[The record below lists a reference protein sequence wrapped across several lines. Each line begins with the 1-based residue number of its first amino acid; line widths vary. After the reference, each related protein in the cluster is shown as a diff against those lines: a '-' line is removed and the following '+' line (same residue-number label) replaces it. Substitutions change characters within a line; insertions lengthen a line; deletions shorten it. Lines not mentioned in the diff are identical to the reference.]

1 MKIKNRIRAGIVL
14 LALALG
20 LTACGGSSSS
30 TASSA
35 ASSAPASSVSE
46 SVSAEPESTSAAPES
61 AVSAESS
68 PLDGIKFSVSKV
80 RNDNTGNWR
89 ISLIAENIDMSE
101 CALDYYKQYFT
112 DDSEIHFIVNFN
124 YNTTT
129 KIMDMGG
136 QLDVTVQ
143 DYVPKEEHDANTLG
157 SGTVL
162 AEYFVDKETGE
173 IDYEAM
179 EEILPDMKL
188 YIVDEAAGV
197 QTSIPLEPYATLGQ
211 EDSENE

>member
-30 TASSA
+30 
-35 ASSAPASSVSE
+35 APASSVSE

-61 AVSAESS
+61 AVSTEAS

-101 CALDYYKQYFT
+101 YALDYYKQYFT

-129 KIMDMGG
+129 KIMNMGG

-162 AEYFVDKETGE
+162 AEYLVDKETGE
-173 IDYEAM
+173 VEKI
-179 EEILPDMKL
+179 
-188 YIVDEAAGV
+188 G
-197 QTSIPLEPYATLGQ
+197 
-211 EDSENE
+211 

>member
-46 SVSAEPESTSAAPES
+46 STAPEAEPA
-61 AVSAESS
+61 SAESS
-68 PLDGIKFSVSKV
+68 PLDGISFRADKV
-80 RNDNTGNWR
+80 RNDTTGNWR

-101 CALDYYKQYFT
+101 YALDYYKQYFT

-129 KIMDMGG
+129 KIMVMGSD
-136 QLDVTVQ
+136 LDVTVQ
-143 DYVPKEEHDANTLG
+143 EYVAKEEHDANTLG

-162 AEYFVDKETGE
+162 AEYLVDKETGE
-173 IDYEAM
+173 VEKI
-179 EEILPDMKL
+179 
-188 YIVDEAAGV
+188 
-197 QTSIPLEPYATLGQ
+197 S
-211 EDSENE
+211 

>member
-1 MKIKNRIRAGIVL
+1 MKNKNRIRAGIVL

-30 TASSA
+30 TVSSA

-46 SVSAEPESTSAAPES
+46 STAPEAEPA
-61 AVSAESS
+61 SAESS
-68 PLDGIKFSVSKV
+68 PLDGISFRADKV
-80 RNDNTGNWR
+80 RNDTTGNWR

-101 CALDYYKQYFT
+101 YALDYYKQYFT

-129 KIMDMGG
+129 KIMVMGG
-136 QLDVTVQ
+136 DLDVTVQ
-143 DYVPKEEHDANTLG
+143 EYVAKEEHDANTLG

-162 AEYFVDKETGE
+162 AEYLVDKETGE
-173 IDYEAM
+173 VEKI
-179 EEILPDMKL
+179 
-188 YIVDEAAGV
+188 
-197 QTSIPLEPYATLGQ
+197 S
-211 EDSENE
+211 

>member
-1 MKIKNRIRAGIVL
+1 MKNKNRIRAGIVL

-46 SVSAEPESTSAAPES
+46 STAPEAEPA
-61 AVSAESS
+61 SAESS
-68 PLDGIKFSVSKV
+68 PLDGISFRADKV
-80 RNDNTGNWR
+80 RNDTTGNWR

-101 CALDYYKQYFT
+101 YALDYYKQYFT

-129 KIMDMGG
+129 KIMVMGG
-136 QLDVTVQ
+136 DLDVTVQ
-143 DYVPKEEHDANTLG
+143 EYVAKEEHDANTLG
-157 SGTVL
+157 GGTVL
-162 AEYFVDKETGE
+162 AEYLVDKETGE
-173 IDYEAM
+173 VEKI
-179 EEILPDMKL
+179 
-188 YIVDEAAGV
+188 
-197 QTSIPLEPYATLGQ
+197 S
-211 EDSENE
+211 

>member
-1 MKIKNRIRAGIVL
+1 MKIKNRIRTGIVL

-20 LTACGGSSSS
+20 LTACGGSSF
-30 TASSA
+30 SA
-35 ASSAPASSVSE
+35 ASSVPGSSVSE

-61 AVSAESS
+61 AVSAEAS

-101 CALDYYKQYFT
+101 YALDYYKQYFT

-124 YNTTT
+124 YNTT
-129 KIMDMGG
+129 KIMVMGG
-136 QLDVTVQ
+136 DLDVTVQ
-143 DYVPKEEHDANTLG
+143 DYVSKEEHDANVLG

-162 AEYFVDKETGE
+162 AEYFVNIETGE
-173 IDYEAM
+173 IE
-179 EEILPDMKL
+179 K
-188 YIVDEAAGV
+188 VR
-197 QTSIPLEPYATLGQ
+197 
-211 EDSENE
+211 

>member
-35 ASSAPASSVSE
+35 APSAPASSVSE
-46 SVSAEPESTSAAPES
+46 STASEAEPAG
-61 AVSAESS
+61 AESS
-68 PLDGIKFSVSKV
+68 SLDGISFRADKV
-80 RNDNTGNWR
+80 RNDTTGNWR

-101 CALDYYKQYFT
+101 YALDYYKQYFT

-129 KIMDMGG
+129 KIMVMGG
-136 QLDVTVQ
+136 DLDVTVQ
-143 DYVPKEEHDANTLG
+143 EYVAKEEHDANTLG

-162 AEYFVDKETGE
+162 AEYLVDKETGE
-173 IDYEAM
+173 VEKI
-179 EEILPDMKL
+179 
-188 YIVDEAAGV
+188 
-197 QTSIPLEPYATLGQ
+197 S
-211 EDSENE
+211 

>member
-1 MKIKNRIRAGIVL
+1 MKIKNKIRAGIVL

-20 LTACGGSSSS
+20 LTACGGSASS
-30 TASSA
+30 TASST

-46 SVSAEPESTSAAPES
+46 SAAESTSAAPES
-61 AVSAESS
+61 EAPAESS
-68 PLDGIKFSVSKV
+68 PRDGIKFTVSKV
-80 RNDNTGNWR
+80 RNDSTGNWR

-101 CALDYYKQYFT
+101 YALDYYKQYFT

-129 KIMDMGG
+129 KIMVVGG

-143 DYVPKEEHDANTLG
+143 DYVSKEEHDANILG

-173 IDYEAM
+173 IEK
-179 EEILPDMKL
+179 IR
-188 YIVDEAAGV
+188 
-197 QTSIPLEPYATLGQ
+197 
-211 EDSENE
+211 

>member
-1 MKIKNRIRAGIVL
+1 MKIKNKIRAGIVL

-20 LTACGGSSSS
+20 LTACGGSASS
-30 TASSA
+30 TASST

-46 SVSAEPESTSAAPES
+46 SAAESTSAAPES
-61 AVSAESS
+61 EAPAESS
-68 PLDGIKFSVSKV
+68 PLDGSKFTVSKV
-80 RNDNTGNWR
+80 RNDSTGNWR

-101 CALDYYKQYFT
+101 YALDYYKQYFT

-129 KIMDMGG
+129 KIMVVGG

-143 DYVPKEEHDANTLG
+143 DYVSKEEHDANILG

-173 IDYEAM
+173 IEK
-179 EEILPDMKL
+179 IR
-188 YIVDEAAGV
+188 
-197 QTSIPLEPYATLGQ
+197 
-211 EDSENE
+211 

>member
-30 TASSA
+30 TTSSA

-46 SVSAEPESTSAAPES
+46 STAPEAEPA
-61 AVSAESS
+61 SAESS
-68 PLDGIKFSVSKV
+68 PLDGISFRADKV
-80 RNDNTGNWR
+80 RNDTTGNWR

-101 CALDYYKQYFT
+101 YALDYYKQYFT

-129 KIMDMGG
+129 KIMVMGG
-136 QLDVTVQ
+136 DLDVTVQ
-143 DYVPKEEHDANTLG
+143 EYVAKEEHDAKMLG

-162 AEYFVDKETGE
+162 AEYFVNKETGE
-173 IDYEAM
+173 VEKI
-179 EEILPDMKL
+179 
-188 YIVDEAAGV
+188 
-197 QTSIPLEPYATLGQ
+197 S
-211 EDSENE
+211 

>member
-1 MKIKNRIRAGIVL
+1 MKKF
-14 LALALG
+14 LALILSLSMVLG

-61 AVSAESS
+61 AVSTEAS

-101 CALDYYKQYFT
+101 YALDYYKQYFT

-129 KIMDMGG
+129 KIMNMGG
-136 QLDVTVQ
+136 QYQNQAYGRGYGNND
-143 DYVPKEEHDANTLG
+143 
-157 SGTVL
+157 
-162 AEYFVDKETGE
+162 
-173 IDYEAM
+173 
-179 EEILPDMKL
+179 DMCCQAL
-188 YIVDEAAGV
+188 QCYICADCCCDC
-197 QTSIPLEPYATLGQ
+197 I
-211 EDSENE
+211 

>member
-1 MKIKNRIRAGIVL
+1 MKIKNKIRAGIVL

-20 LTACGGSSSS
+20 LTACGGSTSSTASS

-35 ASSAPASSVSE
+35 PASYVSE
-46 SVSAEPESTSAAPES
+46 SAAESTSAAPES
-61 AVSAESS
+61 EAPAESS
-68 PLDGIKFSVSKV
+68 PLDGIKFTVSKV
-80 RNDNTGNWR
+80 RNDSTGNWR

-101 CALDYYKQYFT
+101 YALDYYKQYFT

-129 KIMDMGG
+129 KIMVVGG

-143 DYVPKEEHDANTLG
+143 DYVSKEEHDANILG

-173 IDYEAM
+173 IEK
-179 EEILPDMKL
+179 IR
-188 YIVDEAAGV
+188 
-197 QTSIPLEPYATLGQ
+197 
-211 EDSENE
+211 

>member
-61 AVSAESS
+61 AVSTEAS

-101 CALDYYKQYFT
+101 YALDYYKQYFT

-129 KIMDMGG
+129 KIMNMGG

-143 DYVPKEEHDANTLG
+143 DYVPKEEQELRVHFPSYSPSSRSIFTAAGGSILG
-157 SGTVL
+157 ARGSSSHVL
-162 AEYFVDKETGE
+162 ALWV
-173 IDYEAM
+173 
-179 EEILPDMKL
+179 
-188 YIVDEAAGV
+188 GV
-197 QTSIPLEPYATLGQ
+197 TSK
-211 EDSENE
+211 